1 MNSRKPGMNIKLT
14 SYDELLGIRNEE
26 SSIDIT
32 LEKIMPFRNHPF
44 KVLDDEKMADLV
56 ESIRENGILSPVL
69 VRPIKSNVNDD
80 RYEMIS
86 GHRRMHAA
94 ALVGLTEIPAI
105 IRDMDDDMATIY
117 MVDANIQR
125 EELLPSERAYAFR
138 MKMEAMSRQGART
151 DLTSG
156 PEDPKLTTEVIGEQA
171 GMKSRQVK
179 RYIRLTYLTPELMEM
194 VDQKRLQ
201 INVAVEVSYLL
212 PQLQRYICEYI
223 KDNGVIKME
232 QVKALRKASERARIK
247 DQAQTIR
254 ILNENLPGREPRKKV
269 ILYEEN
275 LRKYFPEEYTL
286 SEMQEV
292 IIQLLEEWM
301 KLRK

>member
-1 MNSRKPGMNIKLT
+1 
-14 SYDELLGIRNEE
+14 
-26 SSIDIT
+26 
-32 LEKIMPFRNHPF
+32 MPFRNHPF

-292 IIQLLEEWM
+292 IIQLLEEWK

>member
-1 MNSRKPGMNIKLT
+1 MNSRKPGINIKLT

-26 SSIDIT
+26 SSIDIP

>member
-1 MNSRKPGMNIKLT
+1 
-14 SYDELLGIRNEE
+14 
-26 SSIDIT
+26 
-32 LEKIMPFRNHPF
+32 
-44 KVLDDEKMADLV
+44 
-56 ESIRENGILSPVL
+56 
-69 VRPIKSNVNDD
+69 
-80 RYEMIS
+80 
-86 GHRRMHAA
+86 
-94 ALVGLTEIPAI
+94 
-105 IRDMDDDMATIY
+105 
-117 MVDANIQR
+117 
-125 EELLPSERAYAFR
+125 
-138 MKMEAMSRQGART
+138 
-151 DLTSG
+151 
-156 PEDPKLTTEVIGEQA
+156 
-171 GMKSRQVK
+171 MKSRQVK

-275 LRKYFPEEYTL
+275 LRKYFPEEYTS

-292 IIQLLEEWM
+292 IIQLLEEWK